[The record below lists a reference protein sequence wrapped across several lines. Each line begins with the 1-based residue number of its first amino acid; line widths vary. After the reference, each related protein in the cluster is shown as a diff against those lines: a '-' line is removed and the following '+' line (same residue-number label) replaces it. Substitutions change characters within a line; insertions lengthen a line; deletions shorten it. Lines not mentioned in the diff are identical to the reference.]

1 MDFSSFINRIKDIE
15 KVPQKYFIVDPELPL
30 EVYFG
35 LDNSGRPTLLIEDI
49 GKTFSPSEIP
59 STAQIL
65 VLSFERQGKAC
76 LSFSLLSSEH
86 RSIFNTLCYDLVEA
100 TRKDTRQQ
108 ALLCLLGRFVAW
120 QNLLKNARP
129 GIMSLQEQRG
139 LAAELLVLIH
149 FAQQKGIDVALDAW
163 VGPFKMDKDFEFY
176 DDWAEVKSCQ
186 ISATSISISSIE
198 QLDSPTEGELFV
210 YHIDH
215 SPENK
220 EDAFSLEDIVQ
231 KARGY
236 TTNAAMRR
244 MLDSKLMLQKYMDNE
259 PEYQKRR
266 FCVHSH
272 TIYKVSDSF
281 PCLRRELLVAAI
293 TTCQYS
299 ISLPAIESFRME

>member
-1 MDFSSFINRIKDIE
+1 MNFSLFINRIKDIE
-15 KVPQKYFIVDPELPL
+15 KIPQKYFIVDPELPL
-30 EVYFG
+30 DVYFG
-35 LDNSGRPTLLIEDI
+35 IDNSCRPTLLIEDI
-49 GKTFSPSEIP
+49 GKKFSPSEIP

-76 LSFSLLSSEH
+76 LSLSLLSSDY
-86 RSIFNTLCYDLVEA
+86 RYIFNTLCYDLVES

-120 QNLLKNARP
+120 QNLLKGTRQ

-139 LAAELLVLIH
+139 LAAELLALIH
-149 FAQQKGIDVALDAW
+149 FAQHRGIDVALDAW
-163 VGPFKMDKDFEFY
+163 VGPLKMDKDFEFY

-186 ISATSISISSIE
+186 ISATSITISSIE
-198 QLDSPTEGELFV
+198 QLDSPIEGKLFV

-220 EDAFSLEDIVQ
+220 EDVFSLEDIVH
-231 KARGY
+231 KVRGY
-236 TTNAAMRR
+236 TATAAMRR
-244 MLDSKLMLQKYMDNE
+244 MLDSKLFLRKYIDNE
-259 PEYQKRR
+259 PEYQKKC

-272 TIYKVSDSF
+272 AIYKVSDGF
-281 PCLRRELLVAAI
+281 PCLRRDMLVTAI
-293 TTCQYS
+293 TTCEYS